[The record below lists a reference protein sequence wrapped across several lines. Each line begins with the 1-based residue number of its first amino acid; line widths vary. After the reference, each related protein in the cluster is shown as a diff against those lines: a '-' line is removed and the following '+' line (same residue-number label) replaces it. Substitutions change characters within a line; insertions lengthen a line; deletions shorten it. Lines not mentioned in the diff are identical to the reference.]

1 MLRIRFPGPDGH
13 PQERVYDVSPV
24 RVGRDPDANE
34 VVLASPAVSR
44 QHARIFFNEEEA
56 SLIDAS
62 VNGTWVNGQP
72 IDSYVMLKEGDDIV
86 LGDVRISASLV
97 SADARV
103 GGPSIAEE
111 RAQDPVLQTKRELH
125 DTLLQHLDLKRLD
138 IEALG
143 DQEVFRQAKEALEDI
158 IRLGDVPVPGHVDR
172 DLVVKEVLDEA
183 LGLGPLEDFLADD
196 DITEIMVVTKDLIY
210 IERKG
215 AITLSDKTFTTDD
228 AIRAVIERIVTPLG
242 RRIDESSPLVDA
254 RLKDGSRVNAIIPP
268 LAIRGPCITIRKFRK
283 NPLTMADLIAFNT
296 MTDQIARFLQRAVR
310 GRRNVMVSGGT
321 GSGKTTLLN
330 VLSTFIPEKERIV
343 TIEDSAELRLDQEHV
358 VSLEARPPN
367 IEGRGEF
374 TIRDLV
380 KNALRMRPDRII
392 VGECR
397 GGEALDMLQAMNTGH
412 DGSLTTGHANSPT
425 DMLARLETMVLM
437 SGMELPIAAVRHQ
450 IVSALDLVVHQER
463 LSDGSRRITQVSEI
477 SRLDDHGRYVVEDIF
492 SFRRKGLDEDG
503 AVLGET
509 CTTGYIPTFIPDL
522 VSRGIIADGEFL

>member
-1 MLRIRFPGPDGH
+1 MLRVRFPGADGQT
-13 PQERVYDVSPV
+13 QERVFDQSPV
-24 RVGRDPDANE
+24 RIGRDAAANE
-34 VVLASPAVSR
+34 IVLASPAVSR
-44 QHARIFFNEEEA
+44 QHARVFFNEEEA

-72 IDSYVMLKEGDDIV
+72 IDSYVMLRTGDDIV
-86 LGDVRISASLV
+86 LGDVRIQVDLV
-97 SADARV
+97 SATDRV

-111 RAQDPVLQTKRELH
+111 RAQDPVIQTKRALH
-125 DTLLQHLDLKRLD
+125 ETLLDHLDLKRFD
-138 IEALG
+138 IDALG
-143 DQEVFRQAKEALEDI
+143 DREVFRQASGALLDI
-158 IRLGDVPVPGHVDR
+158 IRGGDVPIPAHLDQEMVI
-172 DLVVKEVLDEA
+172 KEVLDEA
-183 LGLGPLEDFLADD
+183 LGLGPLEDFLKDD
-196 DITEIMVVTKDLIY
+196 DITEVMVVTKDLIY

-215 AITLSDKTFTTDD
+215 QISLSPKTFTSDE

-242 RRIDESSPLVDA
+242 RRIDESTPLVDA

-283 NPLTMADLIAFNT
+283 QPLTMQDLIEFNT
-296 MTDQIARFLQRAVR
+296 MTTQIARFLQRCVR
-310 GRRNVMVSGGT
+310 GRRNVLVSGGT

-330 VLSTFIPEKERIV
+330 VLSSFIPEKERIV

-380 KNALRMRPDRII
+380 KNSLRMRPDRII

-412 DGSLTTGHANSPT
+412 DGSLTTGHANSPL

-437 SGMELPIAAVRHQ
+437 SGMDLPVSAIRHQ
-450 IVSALDLVVHQER
+450 IVSAIDLIVHQER
-463 LSDGSRRITQVSEI
+463 FSDGSRRITDIAEVP
-477 SRLDDHGRYVVEDIF
+477 RLDDHGRFIVEPVF
-492 SFRRKGLDEDG
+492 AFRRKGLDEHG
-503 AVLGET
+503 TVLGEIA
-509 CTTGYIPTFIPDL
+509 TTGYIPTFIPDL
-522 VSRGIIADGEFL
+522 VASGIITDGEYL